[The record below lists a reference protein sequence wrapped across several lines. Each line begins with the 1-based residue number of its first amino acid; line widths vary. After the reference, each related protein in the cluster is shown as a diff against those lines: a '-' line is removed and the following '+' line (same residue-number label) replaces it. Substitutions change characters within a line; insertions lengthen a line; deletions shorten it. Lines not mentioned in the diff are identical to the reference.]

1 MTTPRDRFIREEE
14 FLRLFKKARKELD
27 EGDIKGAVAHLEK
40 AYALSPDSEGV
51 ENLLG
56 ILYFRLEEYGKA
68 EDIYLKLTKKNPGI
82 FTLRTNLGL
91 IYFKEKRY
99 FDSLREL
106 ERATR
111 LKPDYARAHNYLGLV
126 YVELGK
132 YKQAREEFLRAGSR
146 IMAKK
151 MESIIAG
158 AMNADTIQKSYR
170 NKENKT
176 AGPQEAEVTQF
187 ILDPELRKILDDF
200 EMSEANRSP
209 AKDIKS
215 NVEHIR
221 LDLGKEGLIEA
232 SSHKDPIFDAHKAKT
247 SGKQEPYSAF
257 TLGLTQKDTGF
268 DAHNLLN
275 VYFTVGIFSR
285 VGGLIAAEGKHEF
298 SPSRRRYKGKFTDH
312 QLGGS
317 IDPVMKVTG
326 EGTLLLS
333 AADKRIVIVSISPKE
348 NLYVKEEA
356 LFSFQSTISWENGKI
371 NIGSLDQIE
380 LVQLSGEG
388 NVALVSRKVP
398 VIHEISEGHP
408 LTIKQDT
415 LVGWQGRLTPKIIA
429 ERHDEGGKKEEIY
442 FIEFVGKGKIIV
454 E

>member
-1 MTTPRDRFIREEE
+1 VTTPQEKFIREEE

-27 EGDIKGAVAHLEK
+27 EGDIKAAVGHLEK
-40 AYALSPDSEGV
+40 AYELSPASEGV

-56 ILYFRLEEYGKA
+56 ILYFRLEEYRKA
-68 EDIYLKLTKKNPGI
+68 EDIYLKLTKKNPMV

-99 FDSLREL
+99 FDSIKEL
-106 ERATR
+106 EKATR

-158 AMNADTIQKSYR
+158 AMNADTIEKSYR
-170 NKENKT
+170 NKGKGT
-176 AGPQEAEVTQF
+176 ADQQETEVPQF
-187 ILDPELRKILDDF
+187 ILDKELRKILDDF
-200 EMSEANRSP
+200 ERSEANRSP
-209 AKDIKS
+209 EEDTQS

-232 SSHKDPIFDAHKAKT
+232 SSLKDPIFSERKAK
-247 SGKQEPYSAF
+247 SSINQEPYSAF
-257 TLGLTQKDTGF
+257 TLGLTRKDTGF

-285 VGGLIAAEGKHEF
+285 VGGLIAAEGKHEY
-298 SPSRRRYKGKFTDH
+298 SPANRRYKGKFIDH
-312 QLGGS
+312 QLGGNV
-317 IDPVMKVTG
+317 DPIMKVAG

-333 AADKRIVIVSISPKE
+333 AGEKRIIIVSLLPKE
-348 NLYVKEEA
+348 NLYVREEA
-356 LFSFQSTISWENGKI
+356 LFTFQSTIYWENGKI
-371 NIGSLDQIE
+371 NIGMDEQIE

-388 NVALVSRKVP
+388 NVALVSIKTP
-398 VIHEISEGHP
+398 TIHKLSEGNQ
-408 LTIKQDT
+408 LKIEKGS
-415 LVGWQGRLTPKIIA
+415 LVGWQGRLSPKIVV
-429 ERHDEGGKKEEIY
+429 EKYDDEGEKGEGH
-442 FIEFVGKGKIIV
+442 FIEFIGKGNIIV

>member
-1 MTTPRDRFIREEE
+1 VTTPQEKFIREEE

-27 EGDIKGAVAHLEK
+27 EGDLKAAVSHLEK

-56 ILYFRLEEYGKA
+56 ILYFRLEEYRKA
-68 EDIYLKLTKKNPGI
+68 EGIYLTLTKKNPKI

-99 FDSLREL
+99 FDSIREL
-106 ERATR
+106 EKATR

-126 YVELGK
+126 FVELGK

-146 IMAKK
+146 KMAKK

-158 AMNADTIQKSYR
+158 AMNADTIENSYR
-170 NKENKT
+170 NKENRAT
-176 AGPQEAEVTQF
+176 DQQDMEVSQF

-200 EMSEANRSP
+200 ERNEADKPPVN
-209 AKDIKS
+209 DIRS

-232 SSHKDPIFDAHKAKT
+232 SLPKEPIFSDRKAK
-247 SGKQEPYSAF
+247 SPDKQEPYSAF

-275 VYFTVGIFSR
+275 VYFAVGIFSR
-285 VGGLIAAEGKHEF
+285 VGGLIAAEGKHKF
-298 SPSRRRYKGKFTDH
+298 SPAKRRYKGKFTDH
-312 QLGGS
+312 QLGGT
-317 IDPVMKVTG
+317 IDPIMKVSG

-333 AADKRIVIVSISPKE
+333 AGEKRIVIVSVSPKE

-356 LFSFQSTISWENGKI
+356 LFSFQSTISWENGTI
-371 NIGSLDQIE
+371 NVGPEERIE

-388 NVALVSRKVP
+388 NVALVSAKTP
-398 VIHEISEGHP
+398 TIHEVSESKP
-408 LTIKQDT
+408 LKIEKTT
-415 LVGWQGRLTPKIIA
+415 LVGWQGRLSPKVVV
-429 ERHDEGGKKEEIY
+429 ENYDEKSVTKKGY
-442 FIEFVGKGKIIV
+442 YIEFIGKGKIIV

>member
-1 MTTPRDRFIREEE
+1 MTTPQEKFIREEE

-27 EGDIKGAVAHLEK
+27 EGNVKTAVAHLEK
-40 AYALSPDSEGV
+40 AYTLSPDSEGV

-56 ILYFRLEEYGKA
+56 ILYFRLEDYRRA
-68 EDIYLKLTKKNPGI
+68 EDIYLKLTKKNPGV

-99 FDSLREL
+99 VDSIREL
-106 ERATR
+106 DKATR

-132 YKQAREEFLRAGSR
+132 YRQAREEFLRAGSR
-146 IMAKK
+146 VMAKK

-158 AMNADTIQKSYR
+158 AMNADTIQESYR
-170 NKENKT
+170 NKEERRT
-176 AGPQEAEVTQF
+176 EAQDSEVPQF
-187 ILDPELRKILDDF
+187 IIDSDLRKILDDF
-200 EMSEANRSP
+200 EKVETNRSP
-209 AKDIKS
+209 ADDIQS

-232 SSHKDPIFDAHKAKT
+232 SAAKDPIFTQHKVR
-247 SGKQEPYSAF
+247 SPGKPEPYSAF
-257 TLGLTQKDTGF
+257 TLGLTQKDTGY

-275 VYFTVGIFSR
+275 VYFTVGTFSR

-298 SPSRRRYKGKFTDH
+298 SPARRRNKGKFTDQ

-317 IDPVMKVTG
+317 TDPIMKIAG

-333 AADKRIVIVSISPKE
+333 AGEKRILIVPVTLKE
-348 NLYVKEEA
+348 NLYVTEDA
-356 LFSFQSTISWENGKI
+356 LFSFQSTLSWENGTI
-371 NIGSLDQIE
+371 NVGLKDTVE

-388 NVALVSRKVP
+388 NVAL
-398 VIHEISEGHP
+398 ISERAPSLHEVPENKP
-408 LTIKQDT
+408 LRVTKEA
-415 LVGWQGRLTPKIIA
+415 LVGWQGKLTPKIVTERYEQKGKAA
-429 ERHDEGGKKEEIY
+429 EAY
-442 FIEFVGKGKIIV
+442 FIEFTGKGKIII

>member
-1 MTTPRDRFIREEE
+1 VTTPQERFIREEE

-27 EGDIKGAVAHLEK
+27 GGGIKAAVAHLEK

-56 ILYFRLEEYGKA
+56 ILYFRLEEYRKA
-68 EDIYLKLTKKNPGI
+68 EDIYLKLTKKNPTI
-82 FTLRTNLGL
+82 FSLRTNLGL

-99 FDSLREL
+99 FDSIREL
-106 ERATR
+106 EKATR
-111 LKPDYARAHNYLGLV
+111 LKPDYARAHNYLGLI

-132 YKQAREEFLRAGSR
+132 YRQAREEFLRAGSR

-170 NKENKT
+170 NKENRT
-176 AGPQEAEVTQF
+176 ADQQDAEVTQF
-187 ILDPELRKILDDF
+187 ILDPELRRILDDF
-200 EMSEANRSP
+200 ERNESNRSP
-209 AKDIKS
+209 EKDVRS

-232 SSHKDPIFDAHKAKT
+232 SSVKNPIFDTHRAKT
-247 SGKQEPYSAF
+247 PGKQEPYSAF

-298 SPSRRRYKGKFTDH
+298 SPTKRRYKGKFTDH

-317 IDPVMKVTG
+317 IDPIMKIAG

-333 AADKRIVIVSISPKE
+333 AAEKRIVIVSLAPKE

-356 LFSFQSTISWENGKI
+356 LFSFQSTISWENGTI
-371 NIGSLDQIE
+371 NIGSEEQIE
-380 LVQLSGEG
+380 LVHLSGEG
-388 NVALVSRKVP
+388 NVALVSKKTP
-398 VIHEISEGHP
+398 AMHEIPEGRP
-408 LTIKQDT
+408 LTITEDA
-415 LVGWQGRLTPKIIA
+415 LVGWQGKLTPKIIA
-429 ERHDEGGKKEEIY
+429 KRDEGKGKKSEIY
-442 FIEFVGKGKIIV
+442 FIEFIGKGKIII

>member
-1 MTTPRDRFIREEE
+1 MTTPQERFIREEE

-27 EGDIKGAVAHLEK
+27 DGNVKAAVSHLEK
-40 AYALSPDSEGV
+40 AYELSPDSEGV

-56 ILYFRLEEYGKA
+56 ILYFRLKDYRKA
-68 EDIYLKLTKKNPGI
+68 EDIYLKLTKKNPGV

-99 FDSLREL
+99 VDSIREL
-106 ERATR
+106 DKATK

-132 YKQAREEFLRAGSR
+132 YRQAREEFLRAGSR
-146 IMAKK
+146 VMAKK

-158 AMNADTIQKSYR
+158 SMNAETIQTSYR
-170 NKENKT
+170 GKEKRPT
-176 AGPQEAEVTQF
+176 EQQEPEVGQF

-200 EMSEANRSP
+200 EEVETNRSP
-209 AKDIKS
+209 AKDVQS

-221 LDLGKEGLIEA
+221 LDLGKEGLMEA
-232 SSHKDPIFDAHKAKT
+232 SSLSDPIFTPPKAR
-247 SGKQEPYSAF
+247 SLGRQEPYSAF
-257 TLGLTQKDTGF
+257 TLGLTQKDTGY

-275 VYFTVGIFSR
+275 VYFTVGTFSR
-285 VGGLIAAEGKHEF
+285 VGGLIAAEGKHVF
-298 SPSRRRYKGKFTDH
+298 SPARRRIKGTFSDQ

-317 IDPVMKVTG
+317 ADPIMKIAG

-333 AADKRIVIVSISPKE
+333 AGEKRIVIVQVTPKE
-348 NLYVKEEA
+348 NLYVTEDA
-356 LFSFQSTISWENGKI
+356 LFSFQSTISWENGTI
-371 NIGSLDQIE
+371 NFGPKEKIE

-388 NVALVSRKVP
+388 NVAILSKKAPSLHEVP
-398 VIHEISEGHP
+398 EGKP
-408 LTIKQDT
+408 ARVARGR

-429 ERHDEGGKKEEIY
+429 ERHEEEPKTGEAY
-442 FIEFVGKGKIIV
+442 FIEFTGKGRIIV

>member
-1 MTTPRDRFIREEE
+1 VTTPQERFIREEE

-27 EGDIKGAVAHLEK
+27 DGNLKAAVEHLEK
-40 AYALSPDSEGV
+40 AYALSPNSEGV

-56 ILYFRLEEYGKA
+56 ILYFRLKEYRRA
-68 EDIYLKLTKKNPGI
+68 EDIYLKLTRKNPTI

-99 FDSLREL
+99 FDSIKEL
-106 ERATR
+106 EKATK

-132 YKQAREEFLRAGSR
+132 YRQAREEFLRAGSR
-146 IMAKK
+146 AMARKIEGIIRGS
-151 MESIIAG
+151 ME
-158 AMNADTIQKSYR
+158 ADTIEKTYR
-170 NKENKT
+170 GKESEGTDHQN
-176 AGPQEAEVTQF
+176 ADVPQF
-187 ILDPELRKILDDF
+187 ILDPELKKILDEF
-200 EMSEANRSP
+200 EKTEANRSP
-209 AKDIKS
+209 VPETEKA
-215 NVEHIR
+215 VEHIG
-221 LDLGKEGLIEA
+221 LNHGKEGLIEA
-232 SSHKDPIFDAHKAKT
+232 SSVKDSIFNARKVKAT
-247 SGKQEPYSAF
+247 EKQEPYSAF

-285 VGGLIAAEGKHEF
+285 VGGLIAAEGKHEY
-298 SPSRRRYKGKFTDH
+298 SPARRRYKGKQADH

-317 IDPVMKVTG
+317 VDPIMKVSG

-333 AADKRIVIVSISPKE
+333 SGEKRIVIVPLPLGE

-356 LFSFQSTISWENGKI
+356 LFSFQSTVSWENGTI
-371 NIGSLDQIE
+371 NIGPKDHIE

-388 NVALVSRKVP
+388 NVALVSAKTPTIREVAVGKPLKV
-398 VIHEISEGHP
+398 EGEA
-408 LTIKQDT
+408 
-415 LVGWQGRLTPKIIA
+415 LVGWQGRLSPKVIM
-429 ERHDEGGKKEEIY
+429 EGHDEKVNQGKDY
-442 FIEFVGKGKIIV
+442 FIEFVGKGKVIV